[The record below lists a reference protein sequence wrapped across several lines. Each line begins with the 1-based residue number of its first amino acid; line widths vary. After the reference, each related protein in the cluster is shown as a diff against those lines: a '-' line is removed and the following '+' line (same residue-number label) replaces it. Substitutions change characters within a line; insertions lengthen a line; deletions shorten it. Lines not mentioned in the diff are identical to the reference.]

1 MPPLGIQDLE
11 RRGTWRRSFAVADM
25 VVPLVHPHY
34 HMRYIF
40 KRLGMSASLVSR
52 EQCDGVSFRLKESP
66 SKFIVGWWD
75 VAPRAI
81 PCSKAAKTL
90 PLEHAAA
97 SALALVR
104 VSWKKSLVGLLTL
117 RLEGF
122 SADSQPQERINTFTA
137 SGCCSIFLAAP
148 TALPPSIRY
157 SQDRL
162 LAIGSHG
169 FHPHEAK
176 GEAPGARV

>member
-1 MPPLGIQDLE
+1 
-11 RRGTWRRSFAVADM
+11 M

-34 HMRYIF
+34 YMRYIF

-52 EQCDGVSFRLKESP
+52 EQCDGVSCRLKESP
-66 SKFIVGWWD
+66 SKFIVGCVGCGSKSYPLQQGRQD
-75 VAPRAI
+75 TAI
-81 PCSKAAKTL
+81 GACCCI
-90 PLEHAAA
+90 HA
-97 SALALVR
+97 SAGPCVLE
-104 VSWKKSLVGLLTL
+104 KSLVGLLTL

-169 FHPHEAK
+169 FHPYEAK

>member
-1 MPPLGIQDLE
+1 
-11 RRGTWRRSFAVADM
+11 M

-52 EQCDGVSFRLKESP
+52 EQCDGVSCRLKESP

-75 VAPRAI
+75 VGPRAI

-104 VSWKKSLVGLLTL
+104 VSWKKVWW
-117 RLEGF
+117 
-122 SADSQPQERINTFTA
+122 
-137 SGCCSIFLAAP
+137 GC
-148 TALPPSIRY
+148 
-157 SQDRL
+157 
-162 LAIGSHG
+162 
-169 FHPHEAK
+169 
-176 GEAPGARV
+176 